1 MNHHPSRFVLR
12 KRRQL
17 LLASAGLVAVGGS
30 AQAQNAAPLRVA
42 SKIDTEGA
50 LLGNLIVLLLQANG
64 VTVQNRLSL
73 GNTNIVRASLLAGE
87 IDLYPEYTGSGAGFH
102 ADDKNPVWKNW
113 EQGYQRVKKLDQDK
127 HRLVWLTPAPANNTW
142 AIAVRKELGGSK
154 PLRTLADLARYANE
168 GGRLKLAASAEFVE
182 SAAALPAFQTAY
194 GFKLTR
200 EQLLVLA
207 GGDTAATLKAA
218 GEQTS
223 GVNAAMAYGTDGPV
237 AALGLVVLD
246 DPKGVQPVY
255 APAPVLRADAL
266 VRYPRLPGLLEP
278 LFKLLD
284 TPTLQRLNAQIALEG
299 QGARQVAAAFL
310 KAKGLVK

>member
-1 MNHHPSRFVLR
+1 MHFTTSRLLFQ
-12 KRRQL
+12 RRSL
-17 LLASAGLVAVGGS
+17 LLAGVGLATAGNHAR
-30 AQAQNAAPLRVA
+30 AQTAPPLRVA

-50 LLGNLIVLLLQANG
+50 LLGQLMVQLLQANG
-64 VTVQNRLSL
+64 VATQNRLSL
-73 GNTNIVRASLLAGE
+73 GNTNIVRAALLAGE

-102 ADDKNPVWKNW
+102 ADDKNPAWKNL

-127 HRLVWLTPAPANNTW
+127 HRLVWLAPAPANNTW
-142 AIAVRKELGGSK
+142 AIAVRKELGGAK
-154 PLRTLADLARYANE
+154 PLRTLADLARYVAE

-182 SAAALPAFQTAY
+182 SAAALPAFQAAY
-194 GFKLTR
+194 GFKLQR
-200 EQLLVLA
+200 GQLLVLA

-237 AALGLVVLD
+237 AALGLLVLE

-255 APAPVLRADAL
+255 APAPVIRADAL
-266 VRYPRLPGLLEP
+266 ARQPRVAGILEP

-299 QGARQVAAAFL
+299 QDARQVAAAFWT
-310 KAKGLVK
+310 AKGLVK